1 MTDLVAALQDKI
13 SALEDEKEE
22 LEDAL
27 ARIEIKLETYAE
39 LLAEESGEAAPA
51 PKKRGRPKGSKN
63 KKRTPAKKKQPANAP
78 KDELW
83 EQAAGSVPDG
93 GSTAEDQKR
102 AMARFNP
109 TPRDNPNYGVK
120 AGTMEEVM
128 GDDSPTKKGKGHV
141 NISVED
147 SKGEE

>member
-27 ARIEIKLETYAE
+27 QRIEIKLETYAE
-39 LLAEESGEAAPA
+39 LLAEETDEAAPA

-63 KKRTPAKKKQPANAP
+63 RKKAPAKKKAASKNAP

-93 GSTAEDQKR
+93 GSTPEEQER
-102 AMARFNP
+102 ALRRFNP
-109 TPRDNPNYGVK
+109 TPRDTPHYGVR
-120 AGTMEEVM
+120 AGTPEEVM
-128 GDDSPTKKGKGHV
+128 GEGKKQSKGYV
-141 NISVED
+141 NIAVED
-147 SKGEE
+147 SQGEE